1 MKKEAKAA
9 DAQQML
15 RTLLEAG
22 VSLAE
27 AFPSPPPP
35 PPAPPRRIKKLIPS
49 QPRLTFVFPGTS
61 SGAAAGAAAG
71 SKRSRISTGTDASD
85 EEEEEEEE
93 EEGAGER
100 SVGAHSVFGSV
111 VKYPRSGSKVTQ
123 VRGSSRPDS
132 PPRQLPFQVN
142 SVVRPAAP
150 PPHPEPGARSPEPGA
165 RSPEPGARS
174 PEPGARSPEPAT
186 RCRPH
191 NCTRSTHLSTTSFK
205 LEKRKRLGTYGRIY
219 SNHYSLTVVIFAS
232 FCYIFSG

>member
-61 SGAAAGAAAG
+61 SGAGAAAG
-71 SKRSRISTGTDASD
+71 SKRSRISTGTAPSD
-85 EEEEEEEE
+85 EEEEEEG
-93 EEGAGER
+93 GAGER

-111 VKYPRSGSKVTQ
+111 VKYPRSGSAKATQ
-123 VRGSSRPDS
+123 VRGSCRPDS

-150 PPHPEPGARSPEPGA
+150 PGPRTPPPGVVHITAHRQ
-165 RSPEPGARS
+165 
-174 PEPGARSPEPAT
+174 
-186 RCRPH
+186 
-191 NCTRSTHLSTTSFK
+191 
-205 LEKRKRLGTYGRIY
+205 
-219 SNHYSLTVVIFAS
+219 LT
-232 FCYIFSG
+232 